1 MASRHVQKHVSPARR
16 HDFFCI
22 PRVTLRLHEPCT
34 TQQRPESCGRRSHAI
49 CIHRVRGISF
59 QVSGDRGVTMAKTA
73 RQQKSPIHRTFVS
86 ITRFRELE
94 SEVCQ
99 MRDAMESIRH
109 ESSDN
114 LRRCGELQCEVDQLK
129 KAGASSREKRPLMSS

>member
-1 MASRHVQKHVSPARR
+1 MAR
-16 HDFFCI
+16 
-22 PRVTLRLHEPCT
+22 
-34 TQQRPESCGRRSHAI
+34 
-49 CIHRVRGISF
+49 
-59 QVSGDRGVTMAKTA
+59 TA
-73 RQQKSPIHRTFVS
+73 RQRKSSILGKFVR

-94 SEVCQ
+94 SEVFQ

-129 KAGASSREKRPLMSS
+129 KAGVTSR